1 MAQVRIDTYYNSR
14 DEATNDMV
22 DKFIEQKIE
31 WIDDGKFA
39 EIYQELYLRYKDVYQ
54 ECIGKFT
61 EKMLEAGIDPL
72 EYMNYVPNFY
82 LLGSRNIKKLIIPTH
97 INKTGDFLLLDSNV
111 IQVCVPKNLVV
122 NPQSWTGAKDTLQ
135 VYSAETAE
143 YLGIFPSVKINK

>member
-1 MAQVRIDTYYNSR
+1 MGQVRINNYYNIR
-14 DEATNDMV
+14 DEATDDMV
-22 DKFIEQKIE
+22 DKFIEQNIA

-39 EIYQELYLRYKDVYQ
+39 EIYQELYLRYKDEYQ

-82 LLGSRNIKKLIIPTH
+82 LVGSRNIKKLRIPTY

-111 IQVCVPKNLVV
+111 TEVCVPKTLIV
-122 NPQSWTGAKDTLQ
+122 NPQSWKGAKWTLQ
-135 VYSAETAE
+135 IYSTETAE
-143 YLGIFPSVKINK
+143 YLGYFHQ

>member
-1 MAQVRIDTYYNSR
+1 MAQVRMNTYYNSR
-14 DEATNDMV
+14 DEATDAMV
-22 DKFIEQKIE
+22 DKFIEQYIE

-39 EIYQELYLRYKDVYQ
+39 EIYQELCLRYKDEYL

-82 LLGSRNIKKLIIPTH
+82 LVGSRNIKKLSIPAH

-111 IQVCVPKNLVV
+111 IEVCVPKKLVV
-122 NPQSWTGAKDTLQ
+122 NPQSWKGARNTLQ
-135 VYSAETAE
+135 IYSAETDE
-143 YLGIFPSVKINK
+143 YLGYFHQ

>member
-1 MAQVRIDTYYNSR
+1 MAQVRINNYSTGR
-14 DEATNDMV
+14 DEAIDDMV
-22 DKFIEQKIE
+22 DKFIEQYIG

-39 EIYQELYLRYKDVYQ
+39 DIYQELYLRYKDVYQ

-82 LLGSRNIKKLIIPTH
+82 LVGSTNIKKLSIPTH

-111 IQVCVPKNLVV
+111 TEVSVPKTLVV
-122 NPQSWTGAKDTLQ
+122 NPQSWKGAKNTLQ
-135 VYSAETAE
+135 IYSTETDE
-143 YLGIFPSVKINK
+143 YLGYFHQ